1 MSATSLDIFDRTIQT
16 TNIWLKEISA
26 IIGPDRQLAWK
37 VLSTVLHKL
46 RDRLP
51 FEVSAHLGSQLPLL
65 VRGVYYDQFRP
76 IDQPNK
82 SRHANEFIEEVGK
95 WLSDV
100 RPVDPKLAIIAVFG
114 VLDRHVDAGQVAKI
128 KNTLPHEIRDLWN
141 EAAAQVMEPSQA

>member
-26 IIGPDRQLAWK
+26 AIGPDRHLAWK
-37 VLSTVLHKL
+37 VLSIVLHKL

-65 VRGVYYDQFRP
+65 IRGVYYDQYRP
-76 IDQPNK
+76 ADQQDK
-82 SRHANEFIEEVGK
+82 SRHAEEFIQEVAK
-95 WLSDV
+95 WLADV

-114 VLDRHVDAGQVAKI
+114 VLDRHIDPGQAAKV
-128 KNTLPHEIRDLWN
+128 KGTLPHEIRALWD
-141 EAAAQVMEPSQA
+141 EAAALVIEPSEA